1 MTLNLLPTLVILLV
15 ATLLSWWLERDF
27 LPLRRGQKRALQA
40 LLLLAA
46 LGSLGTYVCQ
56 AVAWEPEAD
65 SWLGRAADT
74 RCRRPGP
81 VVGSEDGLGLLM
93 RRCW

>member
-1 MTLNLLPTLVILLV
+1 MAPNLLPTLVILLV

-46 LGSLGTYVCQ
+46 LGSLGVCQ

-65 SWLGRAADT
+65 SWLA
-74 RCRRPGP
+74 
-81 VVGSEDGLGLLM
+81 GLLILAVGVLALWLAQRM
-93 RRCW
+93 D

>member
-1 MTLNLLPTLVILLV
+1 MAPNLLPTLVILLV

-65 SWLGRAADT
+65 SWLA
-74 RCRRPGP
+74 PG
-81 VVGSEDGLGLLM
+81 
-93 RRCW
+93 C

>member
-1 MTLNLLPTLVILLV
+1 MAPNLLPTLVILLV

-65 SWLGRAADT
+65 SWLA
-74 RCRRPGP
+74 
-81 VVGSEDGLGLLM
+81 GLLILAVGGLALWLAQRM
-93 RRCW
+93 D